1 MYKTTKIFKEHLDYM
16 TTEIE
21 NQPNNKYMLGRFEMA
36 KDCKNLILSGV
47 SQQREL
53 LKVLGKHIA
62 EQYDHN
68 EEDVIE
74 QLEWKVK
81 TFNCG

>member
-1 MYKTTKIFKEHLDYM
+1 MDREEEIKQIAYDFTTSKE
-16 TTEIE
+16 
-21 NQPNNKYMLGRFEMA
+21 
-36 KDCKNLILSGV
+36 DCKKLENRILFLFGV